1 MTSAETQVRRPG
13 RLQRGRGRSSR
24 GPFRLDSI
32 SNQTLS
38 ADLGGELFLLLDAI
52 VAVIPLQW
60 KEYSLSAGGLDPLLN
75 Y

>member
-13 RLQRGRGRSSR
+13 RPSR

-38 ADLGGELFLLLDAI
+38 ADLGGELCLLLDAV
-52 VAVIPLQW
+52 VAVIPLRW
-60 KEYSLSAGGLDPLLN
+60 KEYSLSAGGLDP